1 MTILGEL
8 ISLEIKILNS
18 LIPTFLRKIIPSGL
32 IDIVCNGLSGWGNA
46 MSFMSII
53 PKRLKEK
60 LVEEIRKQIL
70 TKLKERADQ
79 AAVYIK

>member
-1 MTILGEL
+1 
-8 ISLEIKILNS
+8 
-18 LIPTFLRKIIPSGL
+18 
-32 IDIVCNGLSGWGNA
+32 